1 MVLMAFQALPAG
13 YVALSTAVRAPGLHD
28 SFREDV
34 YREEDA
40 KAIRSSENAFLGGS
54 AFGSMNASPQIDES
68 EGSDLEIERDIDSKN
83 LKWDD
88 VALDDVDMRE
98 VEKEESGSAAVTV
111 EV

>member
-1 MVLMAFQALPAG
+1 MG
-13 YVALSTAVRAPGLHD
+13 YVALSTSVRAPSLHD

-54 AFGSMNASPQIDES
+54 AFGSLNTSSQMDES
-68 EGSDLEIERDIDSKN
+68 EGSDLEIERDVDSKN

-88 VALDDVDMRE
+88 VGLDDVDMKE
-98 VEKEESGSAAVTV
+98 GEKEERELNTVTV